1 MADLTTKYMG
11 LELKSP
17 VIVGS
22 GPLTIKVSDMIKLEE
37 NGAGAVVLKSIFE
50 EQIDKETD
58 KGFEEFDEYL
68 THTES
73 HEYFQSLTK
82 DYHIEKYLDMLSD
95 AKKNL
100 SIPIIA
106 SINCRKMSSWIEYA
120 DKFIQAG
127 ADGIELNY
135 FPITSDWRVT
145 GEEMDKRI
153 LSFAREARK
162 KISCPLSMKIG
173 SRYSSLSNV
182 IHMLDEIGIDALVLF
197 NRPFRPDVDLKNLT
211 TSVGSV
217 ISGPDE
223 YAEALRW
230 TALMSGEV
238 EMDIAGNTGIHDG
251 KTAVK
256 LILAGASAVEVLSVV
271 MRDGAGAIKKINDE
285 ISTFMDEKKF
295 SSISEFKG
303 MLAQEENG
311 GDAWERVQ
319 FLRTI
324 G

>member
-1 MADLTTKYMG
+1 MANLETKYMG

-22 GPLTIKVSDMIKLEE
+22 GPLTIKVSDMVECEK

-58 KGFEEFDEYL
+58 RGFEEYGDFL

-73 HEYFQSLTK
+73 HSYFESLTK
-82 DYHIEKYLDMLSD
+82 DYHIDKYLEMLEET
-95 AKKNL
+95 KKNL
-100 SIPIIA
+100 TIPVIA

-120 DKFIQAG
+120 DRFIRSG

-135 FPITSDWRVT
+135 YPLISDYRVS
-145 GEEMDKRI
+145 GSEVDKAI
-153 LSFAREARK
+153 LSFAKEARK
-162 KISCPLSMKIG
+162 KINCPLSLKIG
-173 SRYSSLSNV
+173 NRYSSLSYI
-182 IHMLDEIGIDALVLF
+182 IHELDEIGIDGLVLF
-197 NRPFRPDVDLKNLT
+197 NRPFRPDVNLT
-211 TSVGSV
+211 DLSVGVGSV
-217 ISGPDE
+217 VSSKDE
-223 YAEALRW
+223 YSETLRW

-238 EMDIAGNTGIHDG
+238 DLDIASNTGIYDG
-251 KTAVK
+251 KTVAK
-256 LILAGASAVEVLSVV
+256 LILAGASAVEVLSVL
-271 MRDGAGAIKKINDE
+271 MREGIVSIKKINE
-285 ISTFMDEKKF
+285 ELSAFMDEKGYK
-295 SSISEFKG
+295 SISSFKG
-303 MLAQEENG
+303 LLAQENHG